1 MPGGLPAAAQ
11 AALITRVRLM
21 GVRLAPRGL
30 AHCLTIRRLSIAACR
45 DDLLCHP
52 PRPRFVCV
60 RWCTPIWRIFLPCS
74 GACYGRALRRL
85 PRCLLA
91 DWPARPIALVLERD
105 GQVCAYLAA
114 YRSALGK
121 VTPLHGDFE
130 AVPQADTLY
139 LHDMAVLPT
148 CAGQETWR
156 RRCSN
161 RCGAMR
167 RRKGCGT
174 PRWCR
179 CKGSQTYWERHGY
192 AQQPLGDAAQRG
204 RLASYGAGAV
214 YMARAMAVAANTP
227 PMG

>member
-1 MPGGLPAAAQ
+1 MHSTVSCPPPARLRALAHRDL
-11 AALITRVRLM
+11 AAL
-21 GVRLAPRGL
+21 LA
-30 AHCLTIRRLSIAACR
+30 
-45 DDLLCHP
+45 
-52 PRPRFVCV
+52 VQQ
-60 RWCTPIWRIFLPCS
+60 
-74 GACYGRALRRL
+74 ACYGAGFVESAEVFARRL
-85 PRCLLA
+85 A
-91 DWPARPIALVLERD
+91 SPANCSLVLERD

-148 CAGQETWR
+148 CAGQGLAQALLKSVWDHAAAQGLRHTALV
-156 RRCSN
+156 SVQD
-161 RCGAMR
+161 
-167 RRKGCGT
+167 
-174 PRWCR
+174 
-179 CKGSQTYWERHGY
+179 SQTYWERHGY
-192 AQQPLGDAAQRG
+192 AQQPLGDAAQRE